1 MERTIASRAT
11 AALLGLALAAA
22 SAQLNAQAPATPGS
36 TAQAGA
42 VDTQALARD
51 ILMRMA
57 RFIAQSPHFSVM
69 LNTTYDAVQQSGQK
83 IEFAERR
90 KVTLSRPGRLWVDIE
105 RSDGARASAVFTGK
119 DIVLVD
125 ATNRVYATEPQP
137 GDIDESIVHFISDLG
152 IRLPLA
158 VLLMSRL
165 PEEFEKRMRAI
176 DYVEKTNLLGTP
188 AHHLAGRTDA
198 VDFQIW
204 VADGAQPVPL
214 RVVITYRNE
223 PGQPEFR
230 AGFTDW
236 NFSPLI
242 TDVTFAPRIPAGAQ
256 KIAFATQLA
265 AAAEAAHKTP
275 SSAEGD
281 RR

>member
-1 MERTIASRAT
+1 MERTITSRAT
-11 AALLGLALAAA
+11 AALLGLGLAVA
-22 SAQLNAQAPATPGS
+22 SAQLNAQAPAKPAS
-36 TAQAGA
+36 TAQAGT

-57 RFIAQSPHFSVM
+57 HFIAQSPHFSVT
-69 LNTTYDAVQQSGQK
+69 LSTNYDAVQQSGQK
-83 IEFAERR
+83 IEFADRR
-90 KVTLSRPGRLWVDIE
+90 KIVLSRPGRLRAEVE
-105 RSDGARASAVFTGK
+105 RSDSARVSTVFTGK

-125 ATNRVYATEPQP
+125 ATNKVYASEPQP
-137 GDIDESIVHFISDLG
+137 GGIDESVVHFVSDLG
-152 IRLPLA
+152 IRFPLA

-165 PEEFEKRMRAI
+165 PEELEKRMQSI

-198 VDFQIW
+198 VDFQVW
-204 VADGAQPVPL
+204 VADGAQPVLL

-230 AGFTDW
+230 ADFTDW
-236 NFSPLI
+236 NFSPSI
-242 TDVTFAPRIPAGAQ
+242 TDATFAPQIPAGAQ

-265 AAAEAAHKTP
+265 AAAKAAHKTP
-275 SSAEGD
+275 ASAQGGEQ
-281 RR
+281 